1 MDTIR
6 ERPLEGFQL
15 GQEFLLQLV
24 IDPGLCLLRCGV
36 LMAHHT
42 RAQGPP
48 ALAAA
53 SDLWPD
59 LNAEL
64 VSGITR
70 NWLIHHTA

>member
-24 IDPGLCLLRCGV
+24 IDPGLCPSAASV
-36 LMAHHT
+36 LMAAS

-53 SDLWPD
+53 SDLCQTS
-59 LNAEL
+59 A
-64 VSGITR
+64 T
-70 NWLIHHTA
+70 